1 MAISIGMLKIKPW
14 HFFLLLILLCL
25 HASGSSLRWYSFSM
39 WYCRCEIKTWSSK
52 NGNVA
57 WQKLHCRN
65 NTEFS
70 GKGFICKNKRE
81 LLSVAKL
88 HGGCSELWCA
98 AIWPTV
104 VELHDPQLWNCITHS
119 CGTAW
124 IYLSDFFTLYIYQC
138 PELSAI
144 FCAYEQ
150 MSEHFGAKMH

>member
-57 WQKLHCRN
+57 WQKLHCRS

-70 GKGFICKNKRE
+70 GKGFIWKSKKE
-81 LLSVAKL
+81 SFLVAKFY
-88 HGGCSELWCA
+88 GGCSELWCA

-104 VELHDPQLWNCITHS
+104 VELHDPQLWNCMNLS
-119 CGTAW
+119 LRVLYP
-124 IYLSDFFTLYIYQC
+124 IYNTSVRNCLLYSV
-138 PELSAI
+138 L
-144 FCAYEQ
+144 FGQ
-150 MSEHFGAKMH
+150 MSKHFGAKMH